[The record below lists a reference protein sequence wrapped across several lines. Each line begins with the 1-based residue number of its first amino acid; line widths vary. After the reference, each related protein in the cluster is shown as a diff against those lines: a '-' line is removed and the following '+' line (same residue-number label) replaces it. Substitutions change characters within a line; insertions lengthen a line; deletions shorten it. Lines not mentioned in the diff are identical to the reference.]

1 MRKVLII
8 VIIMLLVAL
17 GYTISFK
24 GLEIGKFEIWSI
36 QQLSES
42 SKSIDTKI
50 EEINSLIDVQYP
62 KKISDLKSASNN
74 MKTAKEEYLNYTN
87 LSSDEQI
94 LRAMQDESY
103 SIEFLW
109 TKIGNHAT
117 SQGVNLKFEIASSST
132 GGNNA
137 NDLNFTVQGSYIG
150 ITNFIYAIEN
160 DQDLNFRIQNF
171 KLLPDNGNI
180 LKGTFV
186 VKNIA
191 IQGNTSGQQSTTG
204 TAGISGTTQTNNSNS
219 ASNANTTTKNS
230 DVKENTNTIQNTEAS
245 TQAVNAI
252 NNTTSTAQ

>member
-8 VIIMLLVAL
+8 VIILLLVAL
-17 GYTISFK
+17 GYTMSFN
-24 GLEIGKFEIWSI
+24 GLEIGKFQIWSVKE
-36 QQLSES
+36 LSES

-94 LRAMQDESY
+94 LRAMQEESY

-117 SQGVNLKFEIASSST
+117 SEGVNSSST
-132 GGNNA
+132 GGNNV
-137 NDLNFTVQGSYIG
+137 NDINFTVQGTYIG

-171 KLLPDNGNI
+171 KLVPDQGNI

-191 IQGNTSGQQSTTG
+191 IQGNTSGQQSTTNV
-204 TAGISGTTQTNNSNS
+204 TETNNSNS
-219 ASNANTTTKNS
+219 ASSAANQS
-230 DVKENTNTIQNTEAS
+230 SNTQQSTNQIQNTEVNNQAS
-245 TQAVNAI
+245 NTT
-252 NNTTSTAQ
+252 NTTSTAQ

>member
-8 VIIMLLVAL
+8 VIILLLVAL
-17 GYTISFK
+17 GYTMSFN
-24 GLEIGKFEIWSI
+24 GLEIGKFQIWSVKE
-36 QQLSES
+36 LSES

-94 LRAMQDESY
+94 LRAMQEESY

-117 SQGVNLKFEIASSST
+117 SEGVNLKFEIVSSST
-132 GGNNA
+132 GGNNV
-137 NDLNFTVQGSYIG
+137 NDINFTVQGTYIG

-171 KLLPDNGNI
+171 KLVPDQGNI

-191 IQGNTSGQQSTTG
+191 IQGNTSGQQSTTNV
-204 TAGISGTTQTNNSNS
+204 TETNNSNS
-219 ASNANTTTKNS
+219 ASSAANQS
-230 DVKENTNTIQNTEAS
+230 SNTQQSTNQIQNTEVNNQAS
-245 TQAVNAI
+245 NTTNTT
-252 NNTTSTAQ
+252 NTTSTAQ